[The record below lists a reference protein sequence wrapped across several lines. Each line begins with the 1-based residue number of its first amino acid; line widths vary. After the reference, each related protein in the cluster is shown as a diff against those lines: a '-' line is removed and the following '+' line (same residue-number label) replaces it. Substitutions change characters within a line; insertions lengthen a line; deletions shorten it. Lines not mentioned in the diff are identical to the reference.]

1 MKRVGDNFELT
12 GLVEM
17 GEFTNI
23 QKEIVNGECSLF
35 LIFID
40 L

>member
-23 QKEIVNGECSLF
+23 QKEIAHGEYSPI